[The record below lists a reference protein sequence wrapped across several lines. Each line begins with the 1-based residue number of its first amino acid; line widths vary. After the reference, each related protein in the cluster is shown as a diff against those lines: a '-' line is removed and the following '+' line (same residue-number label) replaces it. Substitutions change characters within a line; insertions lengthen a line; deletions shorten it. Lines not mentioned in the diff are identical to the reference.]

1 MTGSYGHSAFSFNL
15 GTSIL
20 FSIVSAPVYFPSNSV
35 WVFPFLHIISNNWY
49 LTDSHSDSCE
59 GISLFFWLHFFNN
72 WWCWTFFHV
81 PVSCRYVLFGKTSV
95 EVFCP
100 FLIEFFFFFSFWYWV
115 VLSSLYIWILTP
127 CQSIISKYFLQF
139 HRFSF
144 CFVHGF
150 LCFAES
156 FN

>member
-81 PVSCRYVLFGKTSV
+81 PVSCLYVLFGKTSV

>member
-1 MTGSYGHSAFSFNL
+1 MTGSYGHSTFSFNL

-20 FSIVSAPVYFPSNSV
+20 FSVVSAPVYFPTNSA
-35 WVFPFLHIISNNWY
+35 WVFPFIPIISNNWY
-49 LTDSHSDSCE
+49 PTDDSHSDSCE
-59 GISLFFWLHFFNN
+59 GLSLFFWLHFFNN

-81 PVSCRYVLFGKTSV
+81 PVSCLYVLFGKTSV

-100 FLIEFFFFFSFWYWV
+100 FLIEVFFFLFDIELSWV
-115 VLSSLYIWILTP
+115 LCIFWILTP
-127 CQSIISKYFLQF
+127 CQSIISKYFLLF

-150 LCFAES
+150 LCFAKS